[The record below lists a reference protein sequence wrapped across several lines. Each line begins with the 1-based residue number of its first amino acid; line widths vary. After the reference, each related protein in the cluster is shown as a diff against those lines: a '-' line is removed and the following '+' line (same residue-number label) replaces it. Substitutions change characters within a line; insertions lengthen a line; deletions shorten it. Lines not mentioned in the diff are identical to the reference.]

1 MKNHFNVAVVIVRN
15 NHDKKKFLFIQS
27 KGVEGNDFW
36 YFPNDIILSDQNSKD
51 TAVKIVLKQT
61 DIRCRT
67 IPKEEVV
74 CKDYLGTELH
84 FVLAEQIYGRPCPLH
99 DTIKDIRWCTKEEIR
114 LLLDADL
121 PYEVWQLM
129 ESE

>member
-1 MKNHFNVAVVIVRN
+1 MKKHFNVAVVIVRN
-15 NHDKKKFLFIQS
+15 NHNKEKFLFIES

-36 YFPNDIILSDQNSKD
+36 YFPNDIFLPGQNSKD
-51 TAVKIVLKQT
+51 AAVNIVLKQT

-67 IPKEEVV
+67 LPKEVI
-74 CKDYLGTELH
+74 CKDSLGTELH